1 MSEFDLPRPASIG
14 KTRAIGIAGIVLALI
29 AAAFLAGYLPK
40 RHARQALA
48 DGIATESH
56 AAPRVEVVLPRIA
69 ASDRALVLPASVLPL
84 EETVLYPRANGY
96 VRRWLVDIGD
106 KVTDGQLLAEID
118 TPELDQELV
127 QARAQLAQAQASAV
141 QARANRDF
149 SKTNL
154 QRYKGLGPS
163 GVASVQEIEQHE
175 AQAAVDEANVTV
187 AEAAIG
193 SQQANVKK
201 LIQLKAFA
209 RVVAPYAGVITARN
223 IERGSLV
230 AMGSAT
236 PLFKIAIADPVRV
249 FIQVPQDV
257 APSVHA
263 DLVTKVS
270 VREYPGRVFEGKV
283 ARTTGALDPAS
294 RTMSTEIRVPNP
306 EGRLMTGMYAEV
318 SLTLPAPHR
327 VFDVPATA
335 LVNDSHGLRVAVVGS
350 DGKIRMIPIV
360 VERDSGTTVQVASG
374 IGEGD
379 RLVKIASADLSEG
392 KVVEVVQ

>member
-1 MSEFDLPRPASIG
+1 
-14 KTRAIGIAGIVLALI
+14 
-29 AAAFLAGYLPK
+29 
-40 RHARQALA
+40 
-48 DGIATESH
+48 
-56 AAPRVEVVLPRIA
+56 
-69 ASDRALVLPASVLPL
+69 
-84 EETVLYPRANGY
+84 
-96 VRRWLVDIGD
+96 
-106 KVTDGQLLAEID
+106 
-118 TPELDQELV
+118 
-127 QARAQLAQAQASAV
+127 
-141 QARANRDF
+141 
-149 SKTNL
+149 
-154 QRYKGLGPS
+154 
-163 GVASVQEIEQHE
+163 
-175 AQAAVDEANVTV
+175 
-187 AEAAIG
+187 
-193 SQQANVKK
+193 
-201 LIQLKAFA
+201 
-209 RVVAPYAGVITARN
+209 
-223 IERGSLV
+223 
-230 AMGSAT
+230 
-236 PLFKIAIADPVRV
+236 
-249 FIQVPQDV
+249 VPQDV